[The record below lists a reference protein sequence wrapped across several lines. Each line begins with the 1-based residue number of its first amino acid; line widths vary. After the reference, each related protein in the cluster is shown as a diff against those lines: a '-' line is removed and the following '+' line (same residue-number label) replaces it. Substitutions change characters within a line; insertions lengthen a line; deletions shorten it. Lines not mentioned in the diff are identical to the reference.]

1 MKKNSKKLVSG
12 FIQVYTGNGKGKTT
26 AALGLAMRAAG
37 AGLKIYIGQFLKA
50 KNYSEINTLKQFPN
64 HIIIEQFG
72 TSRFIGKKI
81 NAKDKQRAQT
91 GWQTVTKIIQENN
104 YDLVVLDE
112 INVAVAYG
120 MINEQE
126 VICALRAKPREMEII
141 LTGRDAPKSI
151 INHADLVTEMKEIK
165 HYFQKKVRAR
175 TGIEK

>member
-26 AALGLAMRAAG
+26 AALGLSVRAAG

-50 KNYSEINTLKQFPN
+50 KNYSEINALKQFSK
-64 HIIIEQFG
+64 HITIEQFG
-72 TSRFIGKKI
+72 TSRFVGKKI
-81 NAKDKQRAQT
+81 NAKDKQRAQA
-91 GWQTVTKIIQENN
+91 GWETVSEIIRENR

-112 INVAVAYG
+112 INVAIAYG

-126 VICALRAKPREMEII
+126 VIRVLRVKPREMEIV

-165 HYFQKKVRAR
+165 HYFQKKINAR